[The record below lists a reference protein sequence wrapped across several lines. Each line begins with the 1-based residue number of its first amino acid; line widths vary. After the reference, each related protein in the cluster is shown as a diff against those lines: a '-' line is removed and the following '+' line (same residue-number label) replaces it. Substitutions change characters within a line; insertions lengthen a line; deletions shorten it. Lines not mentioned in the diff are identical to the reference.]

1 MGYYYFPDYNN
12 CIANIP
18 NSVMKYFGAEAPGNT
33 LPVLDEHLD
42 REYKNVVL
50 LVLDGMGITILNDLD
65 HKGLLRKHQ
74 TDKIDSVFLTSTV
87 PATTALMTGLQPCE
101 HAWLGWDNYYKDI
114 DKNVTVFLNKIQY
127 TNEPAADYHVAG
139 TFTPY
144 KSAVDRI
151 NEAGVKAY
159 VSSPFAEPNPD
170 TFQKVLNRVKKLC
183 NEPGRKYIY
192 AYWPSPDDVIHKTG
206 CHSEETK
213 KCLKDMEKKI
223 AKFASEMGDT
233 LLIVTADHGL
243 IDTEISKLQD
253 HPEIV
258 DCLERLPALEPRA
271 MTFFVKKGRKRDFVK
286 EFNKVYGE
294 QFELLTKEKLLREKY
309 MGTGTEHPKFR
320 DMLGDYFA
328 FAKENMS
335 VMFDEEE
342 PWKAMHG
349 AASYEEVKVPLIV
362 IKDFFYLG
370 TDVDA
375 YVEEALKRLEKAYP
389 WATRER
395 MNDHYSYK
403 IEETDGKKKFVKY
416 YTWDDGTS
424 NRYAEG
430 WDGELFVQQI
440 VEDHR
445 THIEWQNEVE
455 EVFDVRPDYGVEIT
469 GWYLE
474 SFEFRLHKLGGY
486 SCFVQAGDR
495 SAGASRTFFFTP
507 EMMSGTFE
515 EFLDSNKEL
524 FSGRFGL
531 DKKYML
537 NFKGL
542 KEFLGFRV

>member
-1 MGYYYFPDYNN
+1 MGYCYFPNYDN
-12 CIANIP
+12 CIAGIP
-18 NSVMKYFGAEAPGNT
+18 NSILKHFRADPVGKT
-33 LPVLDEHLD
+33 LPALNTHLD

-50 LVLDGMGITILNDLD
+50 LVLDGMGLTILNDLEYE
-65 HKGLLRKHQ
+65 GILRRHQ

-87 PATTALMTGLQPCE
+87 PATTTLMTGLQPCE

-114 DKNVTVFLNKIQY
+114 DKNVTVFRNTVQY
-127 TNEPAADYHVAG
+127 TKEPASDFNVAG
-139 TFTPY
+139 TLTPV
-144 KSAVDRI
+144 KSVVDKI

-159 VSSPFAEPNPD
+159 MSSPFAAPNPD

-213 KCLKDMEKKI
+213 KCVKDLEKKI
-223 AKFASEMGDT
+223 TKFASEMGDT

-243 IDTEISKLQD
+243 VDTEISKLQD
-253 HPEIV
+253 HPEIL
-258 DCLERLPALEPRA
+258 DCLERLPSLEPRA

-286 EFNKVYGE
+286 EFTKVYGE
-294 QFELLTKEKLLREKY
+294 EFELLTKNELLENKL
-309 MGTGTEHPKFR
+309 MGTNPEHAKFR
-320 DMLGDYFA
+320 DMIGDYFA
-328 FAKENMS
+328 YATDQMS
-335 VMFDEEE
+335 IMFDEEE

-349 AASYEEVKVPLIV
+349 AASYQEVKVPLIV

-370 TDVDA
+370 EDADA
-375 YVEEALKRLEKAYP
+375 YVDEALKRLTRDYP
-389 WATRER
+389 WATKER
-395 MNDHYSYK
+395 MDDHYSYK
-403 IEETDGKKKFVKY
+403 IEETDGKKEFVKY

-445 THIEWQNEVE
+445 THIEWQNEIK
-455 EVFDVRPDYGVEIT
+455 EVFDVRPDYGVDLA
-469 GWYLE
+469 GWHLE
-474 SFEFRLHKLGGY
+474 RFEFRSHELGSY

-515 EFLDSNKEL
+515 EFLNSNDEL
-524 FSGRFGL
+524 FLGAFGL
-531 DKKYML
+531 NKDYMRE
-537 NFKGL
+537 FKGL
-542 KEFLGFRV
+542 KEFLGFRA